1 MYNYINSVRQSVKNQ
16 NWYSALSLAI
26 TLPDICG
33 RLESPKLYSF
43 ERYKKWFDKY
53 MLKKYSFTIRSET
66 HVLLSGN
73 DCYALRC
80 SFLHEGNDNIIE
92 QNKRQALESFHF
104 IAPLSDGSIIH
115 RNKVCDVLQLQVDL
129 FCDDICLAVE
139 EWINDMSSAKPEVIE
154 KFRDL
159 LTIHSE
165 VSLPG
170 IHFSKH

>member
-1 MYNYINSVRQSVKNQ
+1 MYSYINSVRQSVKNQ

-33 RLESPKLYSF
+33 RLEAPKSYSF
-43 ERYKKWFDKY
+43 KRYKNWFNKY
-53 MLKKYSFTIRSET
+53 MSKKYTLTINSET
-66 HVLLSGN
+66 HVFLSGN

-80 SFLHEGNDNIIE
+80 SFLHEGHDSITE
-92 QNKRQALESFHF
+92 QDKRQALDSFHF
-104 IAPLSDGSIIH
+104 VAPPSDGSVIH
-115 RNKVCDVLQLQVDL
+115 CNQAYNVLQLQVDI

-139 EWINDMSSAKPEVIE
+139 EWINEMSSTKPEVIE
-154 KFRDL
+154 NFSNL

-170 IHFSKH
+170 IHLSNT